1 MAHLLAIVRTAA
13 LELVQLLGLLLLLL
27 VGVVQLLVVGGVVGI
42 VVALVMLLVL
52 LLLLQVM
59 WWSVAT
65 VVITTAAVT
74 ETRHCGRGRGLG
86 VGGPDAVVVVATA
99 ERCVSMLVRRR
110 TGVPCH
116 YTGLAHLVV
125 GVVVVAA
132 PWHSSCPVDQL
143 GHHMIRVTGIAQSF
157 LRTVPDSL
165 AVL

>member
-27 VGVVQLLVVGGVVGI
+27 VGVVQLLVVGI
-42 VVALVMLLVL
+42 VVALVMLLV
-52 LLLLQVM
+52 LLLQVM

-125 GVVVVAA
+125 VVVVVAA

-157 LRTVPDSL
+157 LRTGPDSL

>member
-52 LLLLQVM
+52 LLQVM

-86 VGGPDAVVVVATA
+86 VGGPDAVVVATA

-165 AVL
+165 AVF